1 MFINEEYTP
10 SSIDIDIFLSEVSIP
25 LMKEG
30 LQNQFEEPL
39 DNNNDYVSV
48 FVDKHTYGL
57 ELLKELDDDDFKAQ
71 LDSMRDDFMQYMLK
85 TFKITL
91 SIGVPNFEDLGV
103 DKQNE
108 IVKNVY
114 TYFILNIKKNFV
126 NIVINYI
133 GRYKKSILDSF
144 KKKKDVTALSFK
156 KEITDSDD
164 LIIITNLKDIIDSV
178 LSTEFDVTQFIE
190 LTTIEDCYE
199 NEWLSEAYDN
209 VDVTGNFVANYI
221 EFVDDNFRN
230 EIESKIRNKILKKY
244 KNKDKI
250 IE

>member
-1 MFINEEYTP
+1 MFISEDYQP

-30 LQNQFEEPL
+30 IQNQFNEPL
-39 DNNNDYVSV
+39 DNNNNYVDV
-48 FVDKHTYGL
+48 FVDKYTYGL
-57 ELLKELDDDDFKAQ
+57 DLLKETNDDDFKAQ

-85 TFKITL
+85 EFKTKL
-91 SIGVPNFEDLGV
+91 AIGVPNFEDLGV
-103 DKQNE
+103 EKQNE
-108 IVKNVY
+108 IVQNVY
-114 TYFILNIKKNFV
+114 TYFILNIKKNYV

-164 LIIITNLKDIIDSV
+164 LIIITNLKDIIDTV
-178 LSTEFDVTQFIE
+178 LSTEFEVTQFIE

-221 EFVDDNFRN
+221 ELVDDNFRN

-244 KNKDKI
+244 RIKENI
-250 IE
+250 L